1 MAEQHPHSGS
11 RPPGIRTERPN
22 RLLLAGREATRFRS
36 QLDEYLTSQWLI
48 EHWEIDHPTDELDR
62 KIADAD
68 AVVVGAD
75 AFRARQV
82 VPQLKVN
89 NSLALVQVPF
99 AGTEFFDVGWL
110 PEGCVVANS
119 TGHESAIAEFVLATM
134 LEWVIGRRAIEDD
147 FRAGNWTYLGSRP
160 GALTH
165 GELRGKTL
173 GLVGWGGIAREIA
186 ARAAAFDMDV
196 VAIGRSARPVEPP
209 LRWYGQGSDLDRL
222 VDEADIVAVACDLND
237 ETKGMIGAEQLDR
250 LGPGGFIVNI
260 ARGPVIDEDALY
272 HALRDRRIAG
282 AAIDVWYGYPSPD
295 QPDQPPSRHPFAEL
309 DNVIMSPHCSGRT
322 GEALAR
328 RWQVVADN
336 LDRLARGEPIPTQVL
351 VGTRPRT

>member
-1 MAEQHPHSGS
+1 M
-11 RPPGIRTERPN
+11 
-22 RLLLAGREATRFRS
+22 
-36 QLDEYLTSQWLI
+36 
-48 EHWEIDHPTDELDR
+48 
-62 KIADAD
+62 
-68 AVVVGAD
+68 VVGAD

-196 VAIGRSARPVEPP
+196 VAIGRSAREPEPP
-209 LRWYGQGSDLDRL
+209 LRWYRTDDGLGQLMEES
-222 VDEADIVAVACDLND
+222 DIVVVACDLND
-237 ETKGMIGAEQLDR
+237 ETRGLIGDEQLR
-250 LGPGGFIVNI
+250 ALGAGGFIVNI
-260 ARGPVIDEDALY
+260 ARGPVIDEAALFT
-272 HALRDRRIAG
+272 ALSERHIAG
-282 AAIDVWYGYPSPD
+282 AAIDVWYSYPSPD
-295 QPDQPPSRHPFAEL
+295 QPERAPSSFPFVEL

-322 GEALAR
+322 AEALER
-328 RWQVVADN
+328 RWMTVAAN
-336 LDRLARGEPIPTQVL
+336 LDRLLRNEPIPTTVL
-351 VGTRPRT
+351 VGMRPRTE